1 MADLNHFVICMVPIH
16 SQYIT
21 DKKGNIMD
29 YEQLHSD
36 ITKLLVKTQKEMEKL
51 IEEYNENNDAEI
63 DTVDLDSKF
72 DPVFDY
78 VEDYIT
84 E

>member
-1 MADLNHFVICMVPIH
+1 
-16 SQYIT
+16 
-21 DKKGNIMD
+21 MD

-72 DPVFDY
+72 EPVFDY
-78 VEDYIT
+78 VEDYIN

>member
-1 MADLNHFVICMVPIH
+1 
-16 SQYIT
+16 
-21 DKKGNIMD
+21 MD
-29 YEQLHSD
+29 YEQLHSY

-72 DPVFDY
+72 EPVFDY
-78 VEDYIT
+78 VEDYIN

>member
-1 MADLNHFVICMVPIH
+1 
-16 SQYIT
+16 
-21 DKKGNIMD
+21 MD

-72 DPVFDY
+72 EPLFDY
-78 VEDYIT
+78 VEDYIN

>member
-1 MADLNHFVICMVPIH
+1 MSFLPYYFGMASINGMNNQQWRRF
-16 SQYIT
+16 
-21 DKKGNIMD
+21 NMD
-29 YEQLHSD
+29 YEQLHSAV
-36 ITKLLVKTQKEMEKL
+36 TKLLAKTQKEMEKL

-63 DTVDLDSKF
+63 DTIDLDSKF

-78 VEDYIT
+78 VEDYIN

>member
-1 MADLNHFVICMVPIH
+1 
-16 SQYIT
+16 
-21 DKKGNIMD
+21 MD

-72 DPVFDY
+72 EPVFEY
-78 VEDYIT
+78 VEDYIN

>member
-1 MADLNHFVICMVPIH
+1 
-16 SQYIT
+16 
-21 DKKGNIMD
+21 MD

-36 ITKLLVKTQKEMEKL
+36 ITKLLVETQKKMDEL
-51 IEEYNENNDAEI
+51 IEEYNEKSDGEI

-72 DPVFDY
+72 EPLFDY
-78 VEDYIT
+78 VEDYIN

>member
-1 MADLNHFVICMVPIH
+1 MA
-16 SQYIT
+16 
-21 DKKGNIMD
+21 

-63 DTVDLDSKF
+63 DTGDLDSKF
-72 DPVFDY
+72 EPVFDY
-78 VEDYIT
+78 VEDYIN

>member
-1 MADLNHFVICMVPIH
+1 
-16 SQYIT
+16 
-21 DKKGNIMD
+21 MD

-72 DPVFDY
+72 DPVIDY
-78 VEDYIT
+78 EED
-84 E
+84 

>member
-1 MADLNHFVICMVPIH
+1 
-16 SQYIT
+16 
-21 DKKGNIMD
+21 MD
-29 YEQLHSD
+29 YEELHSAV
-36 ITKLLVKTQKEMEKL
+36 TKLLVKTQKEMEKL

-78 VEDYIT
+78 VEDYIN

>member
-1 MADLNHFVICMVPIH
+1 
-16 SQYIT
+16 
-21 DKKGNIMD
+21 MD

-63 DTVDLDSKF
+63 DTVDLESKF

-78 VEDYIT
+78 VEDYIN

>member
-1 MADLNHFVICMVPIH
+1 MYFYLII
-16 SQYIT
+16 QI
-21 DKKGNIMD
+21 
-29 YEQLHSD
+29 SD

-72 DPVFDY
+72 EPVFDY
-78 VEDYIT
+78 VEDYIN

>member
-1 MADLNHFVICMVPIH
+1 
-16 SQYIT
+16 
-21 DKKGNIMD
+21 MD

-36 ITKLLVKTQKEMEKL
+36 ITKLLVETQKKMDEL

-78 VEDYIT
+78 VEDYIN

>member
-1 MADLNHFVICMVPIH
+1 MN
-16 SQYIT
+16 
-21 DKKGNIMD
+21 

-36 ITKLLVKTQKEMEKL
+36 ITKLLVETQKKMDEL
-51 IEEYNENNDAEI
+51 IEEYNEKSDGEI

-78 VEDYIT
+78 VEDYIN

>member
-1 MADLNHFVICMVPIH
+1 
-16 SQYIT
+16 
-21 DKKGNIMD
+21 MD
-29 YEQLHSD
+29 YEQLHSAV
-36 ITKLLVKTQKEMEKL
+36 TKLLAKTQKEMEKL

-78 VEDYIT
+78 VEDYIN

>member
-1 MADLNHFVICMVPIH
+1 
-16 SQYIT
+16 
-21 DKKGNIMD
+21 MD
-29 YEQLHSD
+29 YEQLHSAV
-36 ITKLLVKTQKEMEKL
+36 TKLLAKTQKEMEKL
-51 IEEYNENNDAEI
+51 IEEYNENNDVEI

-78 VEDYIT
+78 VEDYIN

>member
-1 MADLNHFVICMVPIH
+1 
-16 SQYIT
+16 
-21 DKKGNIMD
+21 MD

-36 ITKLLVKTQKEMEKL
+36 ITKLLVKTLKEMEKL

-72 DPVFDY
+72 EPVFDY
-78 VEDYIT
+78 VEDYIN

>member
-1 MADLNHFVICMVPIH
+1 
-16 SQYIT
+16 
-21 DKKGNIMD
+21 MD
-29 YEQLHSD
+29 YEQLHSAV
-36 ITKLLVKTQKEMEKL
+36 TKLLAKTQKEMEKL
-51 IEEYNENNDAEI
+51 IEEYNENNDADI

-78 VEDYIT
+78 VEDYIN

>member
-1 MADLNHFVICMVPIH
+1 MN
-16 SQYIT
+16 
-21 DKKGNIMD
+21 

-72 DPVFDY
+72 EPVFDY
-78 VEDYIT
+78 VEDYIN

>member
-1 MADLNHFVICMVPIH
+1 
-16 SQYIT
+16 
-21 DKKGNIMD
+21 MD

-36 ITKLLVKTQKEMEKL
+36 ITKLLVETQKKMDEL
-51 IEEYNENNDAEI
+51 IEEYNEKSDGEI

-72 DPVFDY
+72 EPVFDY
-78 VEDYIT
+78 VEDYIN

>member
-1 MADLNHFVICMVPIH
+1 
-16 SQYIT
+16 
-21 DKKGNIMD
+21 MD

-51 IEEYNENNDAEI
+51 IEEYNENNAAEI

-72 DPVFDY
+72 EPVFDY
-78 VEDYIT
+78 VEDYIN

>member
-1 MADLNHFVICMVPIH
+1 
-16 SQYIT
+16 
-21 DKKGNIMD
+21 MD

-72 DPVFDY
+72 DVLHDY
-78 VEDYIT
+78 VGDYIN

>member
-1 MADLNHFVICMVPIH
+1 
-16 SQYIT
+16 
-21 DKKGNIMD
+21 MD
-29 YEQLHSD
+29 YEQLHSAV
-36 ITKLLVKTQKEMEKL
+36 TKLLAKTQKEMEKL

-63 DTVDLDSKF
+63 DTIDLDSKF

-78 VEDYIT
+78 VEDYIN

>member
-1 MADLNHFVICMVPIH
+1 
-16 SQYIT
+16 
-21 DKKGNIMD
+21 MD

-78 VEDYIT
+78 VEDYIN

>member
-1 MADLNHFVICMVPIH
+1 
-16 SQYIT
+16 
-21 DKKGNIMD
+21 MD

-36 ITKLLVKTQKEMEKL
+36 ITKLLVKTKKEMEKL

-78 VEDYIT
+78 VEDYIN

>member
-1 MADLNHFVICMVPIH
+1 
-16 SQYIT
+16 
-21 DKKGNIMD
+21 MD

-72 DPVFDY
+72 EPVFAY
-78 VEDYIT
+78 VEDYIN

>member
-1 MADLNHFVICMVPIH
+1 
-16 SQYIT
+16 
-21 DKKGNIMD
+21 MD

-72 DPVFDY
+72 EPVCDY
-78 VEDYIT
+78 VEDYIN

>member
-1 MADLNHFVICMVPIH
+1 MSFLPYYFGMASINGMNNQQWRRF
-16 SQYIT
+16 
-21 DKKGNIMD
+21 NMD
-29 YEQLHSD
+29 YEQLHSAV
-36 ITKLLVKTQKEMEKL
+36 TKLLAKTQKEMEKL

-78 VEDYIT
+78 VEDYIN

>member
-1 MADLNHFVICMVPIH
+1 
-16 SQYIT
+16 
-21 DKKGNIMD
+21 MD
-29 YEQLHSD
+29 YEQLHSAV
-36 ITKLLVKTQKEMEKL
+36 TKLLAKTQKEMEKL
-51 IEEYNENNDAEI
+51 IEEYNENNDPEI

-78 VEDYIT
+78 VEDYIN

>member
-1 MADLNHFVICMVPIH
+1 
-16 SQYIT
+16 
-21 DKKGNIMD
+21 MD

-63 DTVDLDSKF
+63 DTVDLYSKF

-78 VEDYIT
+78 VEDYIN
-84 E
+84 

>member
-1 MADLNHFVICMVPIH
+1 MKNIIRKE
-16 SQYIT
+16 Y
-21 DKKGNIMD
+21 NIMD

-72 DPVFDY
+72 EPVFDY
-78 VEDYIT
+78 VEDYIN

>member
-1 MADLNHFVICMVPIH
+1 MN
-16 SQYIT
+16 
-21 DKKGNIMD
+21 

-36 ITKLLVKTQKEMEKL
+36 ITKLLVETQKKMDEL
-51 IEEYNENNDAEI
+51 IEEYNEKSDGEI

-72 DPVFDY
+72 EPLFDY
-78 VEDYIT
+78 VEDYIN

>member
-1 MADLNHFVICMVPIH
+1 
-16 SQYIT
+16 
-21 DKKGNIMD
+21 MD

-63 DTVDLDSKF
+63 DTVDIDSKF
-72 DPVFDY
+72 DAVFDY
-78 VEDYIT
+78 VEDYIN